1 MGNKLDLDAMTDGLI
16 PVRPLSPAFIHVVAI
31 ALTIGGGAFVVATLG
46 FRDAFGASG
55 TDPEFLAR
63 SALLIVLAGAS
74 LYSAAAM
81 ARPQVGSP
89 HKGWRWALGAA
100 LVVPVAALIA
110 ALVGQ
115 TPLADR
121 LHMNNGIECLA
132 YSIGIG
138 LLLGTVLTGWLR
150 RGAPTSPERA
160 GTVTGLAAGSLGALA
175 YSMHCPHNDIVYI
188 GLWYTL
194 AIATTTLLGRLIIP
208 RFIRW

>member
-1 MGNKLDLDAMTDGLI
+1 MDNKFDLDAMADGLT
-16 PVRPLSPAFIHVVAI
+16 PVRPLSPAFICVVAI
-31 ALTIGGGAFVVATLG
+31 ALTIGGGTFVIATLG
-46 FRDAFGASG
+46 FRDAFGASAS
-55 TDPEFLAR
+55 DPEFLAR
-63 SALLIVLAGAS
+63 TALLIVLAGFS

-81 ARPQVGSP
+81 ARPQVGSS
-89 HKGWRWALGAA
+89 HMDWRWVLGAA
-100 LVVPVAALIA
+100 LVVPVAAAVA
-110 ALVGQ
+110 ALAGQ
-115 TPLADR
+115 TPIADR
-121 LHMNNGIECLA
+121 LHMNDGVECLT

-138 LLLGTVLTGWLR
+138 LLLGAVLTWWLR

-194 AIATTTLLGRLIIP
+194 AIGMTTLLGRLIIP